1 MLGAKSL
8 RQLENI
14 ARSALPEKAFEV
26 FWRKY
31 IYMCNDDEIISE
43 YDRELAEQMVL
54 RNELNGALEEGKAI
68 GIEEKNISMV
78 KKMLEKNYD
87 INEISELTGLTID
100 KIKEIES
107 QEQS

>member
-54 RNELNGALEEGKAI
+54 RNEVNGAL
-68 GIEEKNISMV
+68 EEKNISMV
-78 KKMLEKNYD
+78 KKMLEKDYD

-107 QEQS
+107 QE